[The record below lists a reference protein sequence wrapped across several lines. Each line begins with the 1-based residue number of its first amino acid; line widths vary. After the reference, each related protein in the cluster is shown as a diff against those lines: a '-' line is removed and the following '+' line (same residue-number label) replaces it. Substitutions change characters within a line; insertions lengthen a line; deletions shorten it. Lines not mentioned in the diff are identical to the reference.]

1 MSLLAERPVDLDA
14 VLQLLGAKQVRSI
27 VESQDTPQIALWAG
41 AVSSGKTIASLIA
54 FLLALQNAP
63 QRGLVVM
70 IGRTLQT
77 IERNVIDP
85 LQADELF
92 GWCAPLVHHTRGSS
106 VATIMGR
113 AVHLVGANDV
123 RSEARIRGATI
134 CLAYVDEATLLPH
147 EFWMMLLSRL
157 RTPGARLFA
166 TTNPDGP
173 THWLRKHFM
182 LRSAEV
188 GMRYWN
194 FRLEDNPSLT
204 AEYVARLKRQYTGLW
219 YRRYIDGAWCVAEGV
234 IYEEWDD
241 SVHVVPWFRPPDAWT
256 RWWGIDFGFVHPFVC
271 QFWAEDPDGRL
282 WLYREMVHT
291 HRLVEDHARQI
302 LAAVR
307 RPRADIDWVA
317 LKRAPDPENDR
328 DWEWAEP
335 RPRSVICDHD
345 AEDRATLERHLR
357 MGTEPAQK
365 TVSDGIQALA
375 GRLRVGG
382 DGRPRLFVMRG
393 AVVERDPQME
403 AAKAPI
409 GLEEEIAGYVWDTG
423 GGKKLKDEPL
433 KEKDDS
439 CDAARYV
446 VAERDLGGRPRVR
459 TLA

>member
-1 MSLLAERPVDLDA
+1 MTATADARVDLDG
-14 VLQLLGAKQVRSI
+14 VLRLLGAKQVRSI

-54 FLLALQNAP
+54 FLIALQAAP
-63 QRGLVVM
+63 HRGLIVVV
-70 IGRTLQT
+70 GRTLQT
-77 IERNVIDP
+77 IERNVLDP

-92 GWCAPLVHHTRGSS
+92 GWCAPLVHHTLGSS
-106 VATIMGR
+106 VATVMGR
-113 AVHLVGANDV
+113 TVHLVGASDV
-123 RSEARIRGATI
+123 RSEGRIRGSTI
-134 CLAYVDEATLLPH
+134 SLAYVDEATLLPQT
-147 EFWMMLLSRL
+147 FWMMLLSRL
-157 RTPGARLFA
+157 RTPGAKLFG
-166 TTNPDGP
+166 TTNPDSP
-173 THWLRKHFM
+173 NHWLRKHFM
-182 LRSAEV
+182 LRSREV

-204 AEYVARLKRQYTGLW
+204 AEYVARLRRQYTGLW

-234 IYEEWDD
+234 VYEGWDD
-241 SVHVVPWFRPPDAWT
+241 AVHVVPAFRPPDAWT
-256 RWWGIDFGFVHPFVC
+256 RWWTVDFGYVHPFIC

-282 WLYREMVHT
+282 WLYREIVHT

-307 RPRADIDWVA
+307 QPRTDIDWAA
-317 LKRAPDPENDR
+317 LKRKPDPENDR
-328 DWEWAEP
+328 DWEWTEP
-335 RPRSVICDHD
+335 RPRTVICDHD

-357 MGTEPAQK
+357 MGTSPAQK

-375 GRLRVGG
+375 GRLRAAG
-382 DGRPRLFVMRG
+382 DGKARLFVMRG
-393 AVVERDPQME
+393 AVLERDPLME

-423 GGKKLKDEPL
+423 GGKKPKEEPL

-439 CDAARYV
+439 CDAARYM

-459 TLA
+459 TLG